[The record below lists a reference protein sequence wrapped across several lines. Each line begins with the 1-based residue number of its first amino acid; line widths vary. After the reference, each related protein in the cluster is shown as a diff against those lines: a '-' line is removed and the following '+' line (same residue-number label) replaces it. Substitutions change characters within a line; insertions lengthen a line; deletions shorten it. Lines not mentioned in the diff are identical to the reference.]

1 MGAAQLKKSGRHV
14 QGKLSNPRRQ
24 VLFASLLAGSFILSV
39 SPAIAASKPL
49 PFELGALRFLGIFGF
64 LTAVGY
70 RAFLY
75 TLDLPEKHRT
85 GGGWILLW
93 MAIFLM
99 LLSPA
104 IAAYF
109 IFAGVPN

>member
-1 MGAAQLKKSGRHV
+1 LKTKF
-14 QGKLSNPRRQ
+14 LSMF
-24 VLFASLLAGSFILSV
+24 VGSTVFVIG

-64 LTAVGY
+64 LVALGY
-70 RAFLY
+70 CSFLC
-75 TLDLPEKHRT
+75 TLNLPEEYRT

-93 MAIFLM
+93 MAIFL
-99 LLSPA
+99 LLLLPA

-109 IFAGVPN
+109 IFAEVPN

>member
-1 MGAAQLKKSGRHV
+1 MKKFSIKYAQV
-14 QGKLSNPRRQ
+14 KLSNLQRQ
-24 VLFASLLAGSFILSV
+24 VLFASLLTGSLALSS
-39 SPAIAASKPL
+39 SPATAASKPL

-64 LTAVGY
+64 LAALGY
-70 RAFLY
+70 CAFLC
-75 TLDLPEKHRT
+75 TLNLPEEYRT

-93 MAIFLM
+93 MAIFLL

-109 IFAGVPN
+109 ISAGVPN